1 VALHFDFKAIKA
13 MPSIT
18 LPTMPIIYFLGVLI
32 ILSPC
37 AQARLGWTLEQA
49 KKEYGEPKKIDGN
62 KVSFLTSGGRTVN
75 ILLDPKG
82 IVQAVEITPVTR
94 DEALNFKNEYGI
106 GWVTTDKYPD
116 YAIIPDAEWTKN
128 RLGEIHGI
136 EWNYFPKNQLL
147 LMNTEAGQIFLSKE
161 KARNALNSPITH
173 TIPEIQS
180 PQGVNTIKQIKRI
193 YVDSLGE
200 DGDSRLLRE
209 RVRTELSKIKYFSV
223 VDSPSEAQ
231 GIIQGAVASKGFT
244 SAYGSSASGQ
254 AYVTQ
259 ETHYVTASTLRVIDA
274 ATGKTLWTW
283 EFHPA
288 RVSFGPFAFGDT
300 SISKSF
306 ARDLSKEVSGKEDDE
321 EEDNNSTRNQRK
333 TINPRGD

>member
-1 VALHFDFKAIKA
+1 MALHSDFKAIKA

-18 LPTMPIIYFLGVLI
+18 LPNMPIVCFLGVLI

-62 KVSFLTSGGRTVN
+62 KVSFLTTGGRTIN
-75 ILLDPKG
+75 ILLDSKG
-82 IVQAVEITPVTR
+82 TVQAVEITPVTR
-94 DEALNFKNEYGI
+94 DEALNFKDEYGI

-128 RLGEIHGI
+128 RLGEIHGT

-147 LMNTEAGQIFLSKE
+147 LMNTEAGQVFLSKE
-161 KARNALNSPITH
+161 KAKNALNTPIAPT
-173 TIPEIQS
+173 TLEVTAK
-180 PQGVNTIKQIKRI
+180 QGVSSIRELRRI
-193 YVDSLGE
+193 YVDSLGV

-231 GIIQGAVASKGFT
+231 GIIQGAVASKGYT

-254 AYVTQ
+254 AYLTQ

-288 RVSFGPFAFGDT
+288 RVSFGPIAFGDT

-306 ARDLSKEVSGKEDDE
+306 ARDLAKEISGKEDDE
-321 EEDNNSTRNQRK
+321 EDINSNRIQRK